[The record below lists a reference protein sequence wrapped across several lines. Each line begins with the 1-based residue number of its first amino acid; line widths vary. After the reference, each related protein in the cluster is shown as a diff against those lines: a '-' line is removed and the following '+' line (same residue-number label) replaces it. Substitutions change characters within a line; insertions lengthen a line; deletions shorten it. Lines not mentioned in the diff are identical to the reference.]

1 MRFSLVRTLT
11 ITTALL
17 VLSGPAHAQGKSHGK
32 GGEHKDR
39 DRDDRGD
46 DVVRQR
52 ESDGVFR
59 RRDGDV
65 IVAPQKDR
73 KVPPGLAKKPGQMPP
88 GQYKKVYRSTD
99 GARVLSDIL
108 RGRGYVVTRLEP
120 AGDTRVVFY
129 RSADGIE
136 HRAVVSPGAERLV
149 FTNVP
154 TAILQEVLA
163 RLR

>member
-1 MRFSLVRTLT
+1 MRFSFVHTLT

-32 GGEHKDR
+32 GGGHKDR

-46 DVVRQR
+46 EVVRQR

-65 IVAPQKDR
+65 IVAPQNDR
-73 KVPPGLAKKPGQMPP
+73 RVPPGLAKKPGQMPP
-88 GQYKKVYRSTD
+88 GQYKKLYRSAD

-120 AGDTRVVFY
+120 AGDTRAVFY
-129 RSADGIE
+129 RSTDGIE
-136 HRAVVSPGAERLV
+136 HRAVVAPGGERLV

-154 TAILQEVLA
+154 AAILQEVLA
-163 RLR
+163 RLH

>member
-1 MRFSLVRTLT
+1 MRFSFVHTLT

-32 GGEHKDR
+32 GGGHKDR

-46 DVVRQR
+46 EVVRQR
-52 ESDGVFR
+52 ESD
-59 RRDGDV
+59 V
-65 IVAPQKDR
+65 IVARQNDR
-73 KVPPGLAKKPGQMPP
+73 RVPPGLAKKPGQMPP
-88 GQYKKVYRSTD
+88 GQYKKLYRSAD

-120 AGDTRVVFY
+120 AGDTRAVFY
-129 RSADGIE
+129 RSTDGIE
-136 HRAVVSPGAERLV
+136 HRAVVSPGGERLV

-154 TAILQEVLA
+154 AAILQEVLA
-163 RLR
+163 RLH